1 MGEKGHRFG
10 TETLRTGAEEL
21 THEAQV
27 LTHGVMTAPFR
38 LRTYRQIRKILIGF
52 ILVSIANV
60 LFSYFFYTPKMY
72 RILRDNRETVI
83 KYRILQDRI
92 RTAQQRVDE
101 IRHRDN
107 YVYRSLFS
115 TDTLSIP
122 GVWQPYPDSKYAPLA
137 DDDYA
142 PLMVGTW
149 RQLDALARTIYLE
162 SVSFDELQQFSKN
175 KEQLSAAVPAI
186 WPIDRS
192 ALHNNHIG
200 AFSAR
205 RMHPV
210 LGYIRPHTGI
220 DFGCDRGTPVYATG
234 DGVIDKDD
242 LARMEGSLNPP
253 IAYAFNAGFKW
264 KGLDVNVLFQ
274 GYAKKWVNF
283 DQMYEWEF
291 YKGNYRTHLSSL
303 DYWSPSNPGG
313 NHGAVHYTASSQ
325 VNMNWSG
332 YNESATTGGYNAK
345 IAGRSWRR
353 ADYLRLKEVS
363 VGYTWSG
370 PKIRQALGV
379 RALKVYAT
387 GNNLLTFTDLLEG
400 DPENKYLV
408 WGQYPQMMTVKLGI
422 QVSF

>member
-1 MGEKGHRFG
+1 MVVG
-10 TETLRTGAEEL
+10 
-21 THEAQV
+21 
-27 LTHGVMTAPFR
+27 
-38 LRTYRQIRKILIGF
+38 
-52 ILVSIANV
+52 
-60 LFSYFFYTPKMY
+60 
-72 RILRDNRETVI
+72 
-83 KYRILQDRI
+83 
-92 RTAQQRVDE
+92 
-101 IRHRDN
+101 
-107 YVYRSLFS
+107 
-115 TDTLSIP
+115 
-122 GVWQPYPDSKYAPLA
+122 
-137 DDDYA
+137 DYKF
-142 PLMVGTW
+142 
-149 RQLDALARTIYLE
+149 LD
-162 SVSFDELQQFSKN
+162 F
-175 KEQLSAAVPAI
+175 
-186 WPIDRS
+186 
-192 ALHNNHIG
+192 
-200 AFSAR
+200 
-205 RMHPV
+205 
-210 LGYIRPHTGI
+210 
-220 DFGCDRGTPVYATG
+220 TG

-408 WGQYPQMMTVKLGI
+408 WGQYPKMMTVKLGI